1 MYPELKSVTILL
13 HNERACC
20 RPCLNTVVQI
30 SIVNANLLVGSIP
43 LQAIEFKVYYTC
55 HLVRCWIVRLVL

>member
-20 RPCLNTVVQI
+20 RRCLNTKVQI
-30 SIVNANLLVGSIP
+30 SIVNTNLLVGPIS

-55 HLVRCWIVRLVL
+55 HLVQCWIERLVL